1 MLNTVQSDLTPAD
14 LLKGDLQLTTPP
26 SIYLALKN
34 TINDPKKNIHDAAD
48 IIEKDPAL
56 SARLLRIVNSA
67 FYGFPAQ
74 ILSIDRAINL
84 IGFKE
89 LQSLVLST
97 IIIERF
103 TDLPG
108 SMSMQDFWSRS
119 LKCALITAEIDK
131 LNGAQHHESSFICG
145 LLHDIGLLVFYRR
158 IPELA
163 REVDLLLQSEEPLM
177 MQSEAT
183 LEQQIIGF
191 DHYQMGAALC
201 QSWKL
206 PELLIETIL
215 SHSLNGADAPPSPL
229 AAMIREINFFVAT
242 GMLPDLN
249 HLDISG
255 EAFSEVIEK
264 SLLEFSEIFS
274 IFFPS
279 K

>member
-1 MLNTVQSDLTPAD
+1 MLNTVQSDLTPTD

-26 SIYLALKN
+26 SIYLALKE

-67 FYGFPAQ
+67 FYGFPSQ

-89 LQSLVLST
+89 LQSLVLGT

-108 SMSMQDFWSRS
+108 AMSMLDFWSRS

-131 LNGAQHHESSFICG
+131 LKGGQYHESSFICG

-158 IPELA
+158 LPELA
-163 REVDLLLQSEEPLM
+163 REVDLLLQSEESLTP
-177 MQSEAT
+177 QSEAK

-191 DHYQMGAALC
+191 DHYQMGAVLC
-201 QSWKL
+201 QSWNL
-206 PELLIETIL
+206 PELLVETIQ
-215 SHSLNGADAPPSPL
+215 SHSLAPQDTSLSPL

-242 GMLPDLN
+242 GMLPDLKPM
-249 HLDISG
+249 DITG
-255 EAFSEVIEK
+255 EDFTEVIEK
-264 SLLEFSEIFS
+264 ALLEFDEIFN
-274 IFFPS
+274 IFYPNR
-279 K
+279 